1 MNRMSGSPGDEEVA
15 AGGLILN
22 IDSSLDARE
31 PSVKV
36 LVIHRPKYDDWS
48 FPKGKL
54 NQGEPIDRAAIREVL
69 EETGLQCRIIRPL
82 AVRRYNYRRRKTD
95 VRLKAVHY
103 FLMEPIT
110 KTLGVDGFEV
120 DQAEWLSPGDAAGR
134 LTYRIDRETLDAL
147 VEEGL
152 R

>member
-1 MNRMSGSPGDEEVA
+1 MSDSPGDEEVA

-22 IDSSLDARE
+22 IDTRLGAQA
-31 PSVKV
+31 PSFRV

-54 NQGEPIDRAAIREVL
+54 NHNESIDRAALREVL

-82 AVRRYNYRRRKTD
+82 TVRRYNYRRRKTD

-103 FLMEPIT
+103 FLMEPLT
-110 KTLGVDGFEV
+110 MTVGVDGIEV

-147 VEEGL
+147 VEECL

>member
-1 MNRMSGSPGDEEVA
+1 MSDSPGDEEVA

-22 IDSSLDARE
+22 IDSSLGALE
-31 PSVKV
+31 SSFKV

-54 NQGEPIDRAAIREVL
+54 NQGESIDRAATREVL

-82 AVRRYNYRRRKTD
+82 TVRRYNYRRRKTD

-103 FLMEPIT
+103 FLMEPLT
-110 KTLGVDGFEV
+110 MTVSVDGVEV
-120 DQAEWLSPGDAAGR
+120 DRAEWLSPGDAAGR
-134 LTYRIDRETLDAL
+134 LTYRIDRETLDSL
-147 VEEGL
+147 VEKGL